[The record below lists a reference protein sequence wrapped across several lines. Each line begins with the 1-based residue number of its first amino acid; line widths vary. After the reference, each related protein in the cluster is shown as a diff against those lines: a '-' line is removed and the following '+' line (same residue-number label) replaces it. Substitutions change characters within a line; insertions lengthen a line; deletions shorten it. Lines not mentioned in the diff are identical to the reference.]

1 MTLAVRDSAIPD
13 SPLARWDTR
22 WKLAALVLAAFGA
35 AALRSPGAAG
45 AAFLIGLLLTVLGR
59 IPGRVVAGRVGL
71 LLFAVLPFLI
81 FIPLTTSD
89 DGLVAGLLA
98 AGALALRVLAIGLFA
113 LVLVR
118 TAPVSRTL
126 AAAHALRVPGVLAQ
140 VAQLAYRYT
149 FLLAAEFRR
158 LRIALRARGFRARTN
173 RHTYRTVGHAVGS
186 LLVRSGDRA
195 ERVADAMRCRGFAG
209 TFHTL
214 ARFRTTPADVFAFL
228 LVAAA
233 TIVLILADRLWS

>member
-1 MTLAVRDSAIPD
+1 MTLALRDSAIPD
-13 SPLARWDTR
+13 SPLTRWDAR

-35 AALRSPGAAG
+35 AALRSPATAG
-45 AAFLIGLLLTVLGR
+45 AAFLIGLLLAWFGH
-59 IPGRVVAGRVGL
+59 IPGRVIAGRVGL

-81 FIPLTTSD
+81 FIPLTSD
-89 DGLVAGLLA
+89 GAGWLA
-98 AGALALRVLAIGLFA
+98 AAALALRLLAIGLFA
-113 LVLVR
+113 LVLLR

-126 AAAHALRVPGVLAQ
+126 AAAHALRVPGVLVQ

-173 RHTYRTVGHAVGS
+173 RHTYRTVGHSVGS
-186 LLVRSGDRA
+186 LLVRGGDRA
-195 ERVADAMRCRGFAG
+195 ERVADAMRCRGFEG

-214 ARFRTTPADVFAFL
+214 TQFHTTPVDVFAFL
-228 LVAAA
+228 LVVAA
-233 TIVLILADRLWS
+233 TIALVLADWLLV